1 MLTKEF
7 IKKVKESN
15 EDWDVELADKCI
27 YIKIGRTYY
36 CSVRTDETYAV
47 DTRYGD
53 FYETSE
59 TDKEKLFKLCV
70 EYASTPIEEREDRL
84 SDIERAILENVE
96 GINYIARDRDNNLYA
111 YKDKPT
117 KDSYG
122 WKVNNNI
129 DDYIK
134 LNKNLFSFIKW
145 ENQEPTEIIDL
156 LEAD

>member
-7 IKKVKESN
+7 IKKVKEIN
-15 EDWDVELADKCI
+15 KDWEIKVIDKGI
-27 YIKIGRTYY
+27 YIKMGCTYY
-36 CSVRTDETYAV
+36 CSVRTDETYAI
-47 DTRYGD
+47 DTRYGN
-53 FYETSE
+53 FYEMSE
-59 TDKEKLFKLCV
+59 RDKEKLLKLCV
-70 EYASTPIEEREDRL
+70 EYASTPIEDREVKL
-84 SDIERAILENVE
+84 SDVERVILESV
-96 GINYIARDRDNNLYA
+96 GSINYIARDSDDDLYA

-117 KDSYG
+117 KNSYG

>member
-7 IKKVKESN
+7 IKKIKEIN
-15 EDWDVELADKCI
+15 EDWEIKVIDKGI
-27 YIKIGRTYY
+27 YIKMGCTYY
-36 CSVRTDETYAV
+36 CSVRTDETYAI
-47 DTRYGD
+47 DTRYGN
-53 FYETSE
+53 FYEMSE

-70 EYASTPIEEREDRL
+70 EYASTPIEKREDRL

-145 ENQEPTEIIDL
+145 EDEDPTKIRDL
-156 LEAD
+156 LEVE